1 MLVWGNEGGI
11 RLKIVILEGRA
22 LDSDDPRRW
31 EPFEALGELERYDVT
46 RPDQLLERARGA
58 GALIVNKV
66 PICEEHFDRLPG
78 LKYIGVVATGFD
90 PVDVVAARARGI
102 VVTNV
107 PAYATESVAQH
118 CAALLLAL
126 CRRPEAYHRSVLE
139 GRWRKSDFFSYWDRG
154 LLDLTGMTYGAVGFG
169 ATGQA
174 CARIMHAMGMR
185 ILAYRRNPRDMPEFT
200 RFAWAKSINE
210 VFINA
215 DVVSL
220 HCPLTPETEGIVN
233 ARTLGLMKKTAL
245 LINTARGG
253 LVADQ
258 DLADALNGGAIAGAG
273 LDVLGVEPPKTPN
286 PLIGARNCIVT
297 PHIAWISQ
305 HTLECLYDT
314 VINNLRAFIN
324 GKPVNVVN

>member
-1 MLVWGNEGGI
+1 M
-11 RLKIVILEGRA
+11 KIVILEGRA
-22 LDSDDPRRW
+22 LNSDDPRRW

-46 RPDQLLERARGA
+46 RPDRLIERARGA
-58 GALIVNKV
+58 DALIVNKV
-66 PICEEHFDRLPG
+66 PIRREHFDQLPG
-78 LKYIGVVATGFD
+78 LKYIGVVATGYD
-90 PVDVVAARARGI
+90 PIDVAEARARGI

-126 CRRPEAYHRSVLE
+126 CRKPEAYHRGVLD
-139 GRWRKSDFFSYWDRG
+139 GRWRRSDFFSYWDRG

-174 CARIMHAMGMR
+174 SARIMHAMGMR
-185 ILAYRRNPRDMPEFT
+185 ILAYRRHPCDMPEFT
-200 RFAWAKSINE
+200 RFAWAKSTDE
-210 VFINA
+210 VFQNA

-233 ARTLGLMKKTAL
+233 ARTLGLMKKTAF
-245 LINTARGG
+245 LINTARGK
-253 LVADQ
+253 LVAER
-258 DLADALNGGAIAGAG
+258 DLADALNGGTIAGAG
-273 LDVLGVEPPKTPN
+273 LDVLSVEPPKEPT
-286 PLIGARNCIVT
+286 PLIGAKNCIVT

-314 VINNLRAFIN
+314 VLNNLRAFLN